1 MSENANDN
9 QNQSQSAND
18 NQNLN
23 ANENSPIIE
32 PQGNAVAAP
41 KTGAEDAAG
50 YQAIIEQ
57 QQAQIDALIARNES
71 LTGQFARLIANGA
84 QIGEPATAAQQQQQQ
99 QQTQQSPYADLPS
112 LADIGKDMASKS

>member
-1 MSENANDN
+1 MTEIINDEE
-9 QNQSQSAND
+9 
-18 NQNLN
+18 LN
-23 ANENSPIIE
+23 ANIIANDLQPNTSSPIIDS
-32 PQGNAVAAP
+32 QGNAGAAP

-99 QQTQQSPYADLPS
+99 QQQTQQSPYTDIPS